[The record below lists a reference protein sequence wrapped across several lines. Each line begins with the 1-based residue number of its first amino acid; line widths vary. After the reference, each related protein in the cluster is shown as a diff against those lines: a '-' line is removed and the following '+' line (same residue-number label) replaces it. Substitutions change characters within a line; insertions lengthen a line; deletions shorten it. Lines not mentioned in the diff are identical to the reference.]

1 MKNLERSE
9 FDEQWKVAFEGAE
22 VSPVASI
29 WSNLDREL
37 TLAEGNEM
45 KQRIVFYQRLA
56 AACVLFALL
65 SGSFGVYHWQQSS
78 NQVSEG
84 KVTQQSSDP
93 TQASQ
98 PAEKNDLATN
108 KNSETINNSASESKV
123 GNSQK
128 TNRLQSANENSQ
140 RIVKSDRNSFRD
152 RNGLSVP
159 NEEGIQ
165 TDSSMREKLSKKN
178 SEWYSANLSIPD
190 PALLPFDS
198 VDGEPTFVDIK
209 RKLPFVSS
217 AYMDKN
223 KKENFNHEKIWASV
237 VAAAGT
243 YSDHNGGS
251 SYSMSS
257 AFSAQPGSSAPTGN
271 SYTVGMLGGFRIA
284 KRWVLQSGVQ
294 YMNQSAGYTSNVS
307 ALSLYDLANFAKA
320 PATAQNTGNISSSTP
335 YSVMSTNEFVSLPV
349 QAGYLLV
356 DKKIGWQI
364 NPGMAADFFVR
375 NTLSDPS
382 GQKQSYSQGT
392 GSESPYRLVNFA
404 GLMSSEVSYKLGKS
418 YRVSLVPGLRYSFNP
433 VLKSQTTGNPF
444 IWDMGFRFRYIFK

>member
-22 VSPVASI
+22 VSLASSI
-29 WSNLDREL
+29 WENLDREL
-37 TLAEGNEM
+37 TMAEGNDM
-45 KQRIVFYQRLA
+45 RRRIVFYQRLA

-65 SGSFGVYHWQQSS
+65 SGSFGVYYWQQSY
-78 NQVSEG
+78 NQVSEL
-84 KVTQQSSDP
+84 KITRPSSDP

-98 PAEKNDLATN
+98 QAKESDLLTN
-108 KNSETINNSASESKV
+108 KNNGITNKSASESKV
-123 GNSQK
+123 GNIQK
-128 TNRLQSANENSQ
+128 TNRPQSTNDNFQS
-140 RIVKSDRNSFRD
+140 VSKSDGNSFSGKI
-152 RNGLSVP
+152 GLSIL
-159 NEEGIQ
+159 NEER
-165 TDSSMREKLSKKN
+165 TPSNSPVEKKLSKN
-178 SEWYSANLSIPD
+178 NREWYSANLSIPG
-190 PALLPFDS
+190 PVLLPVDS
-198 VDGEPTFVDIK
+198 VDGEPTFVEIR

-217 AYMDKN
+217 AFMADS
-223 KKENFNHEKIWASV
+223 KKENFNHEKLWASV

-243 YSDHNGGS
+243 YSDHSGSS
-251 SYSMSS
+251 SYSMAS
-257 AFSAQPGSSAPTGN
+257 AFSTQSGSSAPSGN

-320 PATAQNTGNISSSTP
+320 PAASMNIGNTISSTP
-335 YSVMSTNEFVSLPV
+335 YNITSTNEFVSLPL
-349 QAGYLLV
+349 QAGYLLI
-356 DKKIGWQI
+356 DKKVGWQI

-392 GSESPYRLVNFA
+392 GSESPYRSVNFA

-444 IWDMGFRFRYIFK
+444 VWDVGFRFRYIFS